1 MVVLFA
7 LLLYNSIMKEGPIRA
22 VVFDFGGVLAEEGFR
37 DGLSDLARQQGLD
50 PAAVHAAAYDAIYE
64 SGYITGQGTAADFWR
79 ILQGKTGIA
88 GDLNTLFHA
97 IAARFALR
105 PRMFS
110 MVRALRSQGY
120 ITAVLSDQTEWLDR
134 LDEALHFFQEF
145 DKVYNSFHLG
155 KGKRDPSIFTDVAR
169 DLGLAP
175 ERVVFIDDNQDN
187 VERAQSQGIKAV
199 LFLNED
205 QCLKDLE
212 TLLGHPITDGWGAEK
227 KQKTLSA
234 GVIVVRREGDDW
246 RYLLLRSYKYWDFS
260 KGMVEAGE
268 EPLEAARREVAEET
282 GVQDLVF
289 VWGHDY
295 RETVPYGPGKVA
307 RYYVAETR
315 QTTITLPINKELG
328 RPEHHEYRWLS
339 YKEARRLLAPRVQPI
354 LDWAH
359 ALINQRVQERS

>member
-1 MVVLFA
+1 
-7 LLLYNSIMKEGPIRA
+7 MKEGPIRA

-37 DGLSDLARQQGLD
+37 DGLADLAHQQGLD
-50 PAAVHAAAYDAIYE
+50 PEVVHKAAYDAIYE
-64 SGYITGQGTAADFWR
+64 SGYITGQGTAEDFWH

-88 GDLNTLFHA
+88 GDLGTLFLA

-105 PRMFS
+105 PRMFA

-134 LDEALHFFQEF
+134 LDEELHFFQDF

-155 KGKRDPSIFTDVAR
+155 KGKRDASIFADVAG

-175 ERVVFIDDNQDN
+175 EQVIFVDDDPGN
-187 VERAQSQGIKAV
+187 VERARAQGLAALV
-199 LFLNED
+199 FLNED
-205 QCLKDLE
+205 QCRNDLE
-212 TLLGHPITDGWGAEK
+212 ALLGHPIDPYWGTEK

-234 GVIVVRREGDDW
+234 GVIVVRREKGDW
-246 RYLLLRSYKYWDFS
+246 RYLLLRSYNYWDFS
-260 KGMVEAGE
+260 KGIVEAGE
-268 EPLEAARREVAEET
+268 EPREAACREVAEET
-282 GVQDLVF
+282 GLQDLVF
-289 VWGHDY
+289 AWGHAF

-315 QTTITLPINKELG
+315 QTTITLSISKELG
-328 RPEHHEYRWLS
+328 RPEHHEYLWLS
-339 YKEARRLLAPRVQPI
+339 YEEARKLLAPRVQPI

-359 ALINQRVQERS
+359 ALVNRHLHEGS

>member
-1 MVVLFA
+1 MLFA
-7 LLLYNSIMKEGPIRA
+7 LLLYNNNMKEGPIRA

-37 DGLSDLARQQGLD
+37 DGLADLARQQGID
-50 PAAVHAAAYDAIYE
+50 PGAVHRAAADAIYE

-79 ILQGKTGIA
+79 ILQRKTGIT
-88 GDLNTLFHA
+88 GDLNTLFLA

-105 PRMFS
+105 PRMFA

-134 LDEALHFFQEF
+134 LDETLHFFQDF

-155 KGKRDPSIFTDVAR
+155 KGKRDPSIFADVVGN
-169 DLGLAP
+169 LGLVP
-175 ERVVFIDDNQDN
+175 QQVVFVDDDPGN
-187 VERAQSQGIKAV
+187 VERARSQGLAALV
-199 LFLNED
+199 FLNED
-205 QCLKDLE
+205 QCRNDLE
-212 TLLGHPITDGWGAEK
+212 ALLGHPITDGWGGEK

-234 GVIVVRREGDDW
+234 GVIVVRREKGDW

-260 KGMVEAGE
+260 KGMVETGE
-268 EPLEAARREVAEET
+268 EPLEAACREVAEET

-289 VWGHDY
+289 AWGHDY

-307 RYYVAETR
+307 RYYVAET
-315 QTTITLPINKELG
+315 QQAKVVLPINKELG

-339 YKEARRLLAPRVQPI
+339 YKEARELLAPRVQPI

-359 ALINQRVQERS
+359 AVVNQPVHERS